1 MMRIALIGLIGLGF
15 AFGAQAQ
22 DASNDQAVGVDS
34 TSDMAGCL
42 YQAEMQ
48 GNPRDGC
55 VGITARPCLNEA
67 VSTRDMI
74 NCVGVE
80 TDYWDA
86 RLNETYTELRNVYVT
101 EDDDEPDGYIQLAP
115 LLKTTQLAW
124 IEWRDAK
131 CKGFET
137 YRYRGGTLGRVTAA
151 DCLMTMTAER
161 VFELEDLLAE
171 ARM

>member
-1 MMRIALIGLIGLGF
+1 MRLALIGLIGFGL
-15 AFGAQAQ
+15 AFGVQAQ
-22 DASNDQAVGVDS
+22 DVSDEAADS
-34 TSDMAGCL
+34 FEQTSDMAGCL
-42 YQAEMQ
+42 HQAEMQ

-55 VGITARPCLNEA
+55 VGIISSPCLQDA
-67 VSTRDMI
+67 MTTVDMI
-74 NCVGVE
+74 ACVSEE
-80 TDYWDA
+80 TEFWDA
-86 RLNETYTELRNVYVT
+86 RLNETYKILRTVYI
-101 EDDDEPDGYIQLAP
+101 EQDGYEPDSYLQLAP

-131 CKGFET
+131 CKVFEMN
-137 YRYRGGTLGRVTAA
+137 RFRGGTLGRVTAA